1 MESEYENDFE
11 NEEDT
16 LEKISSSEIEQ
27 SRAEDTFDISF
38 GLTQESLYNLIKD
51 SQNSF
56 FQLFSIAKLNS
67 NNLDDTKV
75 KLDLL
80 MKNLRKKNSNQS
92 VKNRTEF
99 DQSLISNNAKFSIE
113 SSKDHDFDNLSAD
126 LSPQLFLDERKQAP
140 QEINDHENNI
150 DVKLEDSEFEDDF
163 DLLSNNF

>member
-1 MESEYENDFE
+1 MDSEYENDFE

-16 LEKISSSEIEQ
+16 LEQISLSEIEQ
-27 SRAEDTFDISF
+27 RKAEDTFDLSF

-56 FQLFSIAKLNS
+56 FQLFSIAKLNA

-80 MKNLRKKNSNQS
+80 MKNLRKKNSAQS
-92 VKNRTEF
+92 VKNRTECN
-99 DQSLISNNAKFSIE
+99 QSLISNTAKFSIK
-113 SSKDHDFDNLSAD
+113 SSKDHDFDNLSTD
-126 LSPQLFLDERKQAP
+126 LSPQLFFDEKKQTT
-140 QEINDHENNI
+140 QEINDHQNNI
-150 DVKLEDSEFEDDF
+150 GVKLEESKFEDDF